1 MSEKNRFLN
10 ENNDSLVEDCL
21 ITLRMLL
28 SDWYLLT
35 PEINEIAFLRLMK
48 GFDKTK
54 QSKVKIINFKR
65 RERTI
70 IKKPLLPTTDKIK
83 SVICPEMT
91 AMKNTEATETVSSMT
106 IAI

>member
-1 MSEKNRFLN
+1 
-10 ENNDSLVEDCL
+10 
-21 ITLRMLL
+21 MLL